1 MREARGSRRR
11 RPAALLAGL
20 AAAVVAVGV
29 ACGGTTSTAA
39 RPGFSTALSAGD
51 APYRIT
57 SGPDGNLWFTVTAR
71 TSPTEA
77 WGNTIG
83 RITPTGA
90 ITEFRTGI
98 SAGGNPRGITV
109 GPDGNLWFTE
119 LEGNRIGRITP
130 NGTVT
135 EFRAGISP
143 NSGPAGITAGPDGNL
158 WFTESGGDRIGRIT
172 PTGTVTEFRAGI
184 APHAPRY
191 TPTATPWR
199 GIAAGPDGNLWF
211 TEPAAGRIGRIT
223 PTGTVTEFS
232 TGIGTGSGPWDI
244 TAGPDG
250 NLWFTELDGNRI
262 GRITPTGTITEFRS
276 GISAGSG
283 LRMITAGPDGNL
295 WFTEWDGDRIGR
307 ITPTGTVTQFRAGIS
322 AGSAPEGITA
332 GPDGNLW
339 FTEWFG
345 GRIGRITPAGVISEY
360 PPTAAI
366 LAAHQR
372 GTRAVAVR
380 VGCPSGA
387 ARECRGTLRL
397 LVRSGPNDRQR
408 RIGGVPRFT
417 LAPGRRAE
425 VIVPLWAGGRR
436 ELRARGRLRLS
447 VELVPSAHS
456 TAGAVQ
462 RDVVLRMP
470 APAAVT
476 G

>member
-1 MREARGSRRR
+1 MPAARGPRRR
-11 RPAALLAGL
+11 GLAALLT
-20 AAAVVAVGV
+20 AVTALIAAVGV
-29 ACGGTTSTAA
+29 ACGGATPTAA
-39 RPGFSTALSAGD
+39 TPKFSTALSAGD

-57 SGPDGNLWFTVTAR
+57 TGPDGNLWLSVTAR
-71 TSPTEA
+71 MSPTEA
-77 WGNTIG
+77 WGNAIG
-83 RITPTGA
+83 RITPRGA

-119 LEGNRIGRITP
+119 LDGNRIGRITP
-130 NGTVT
+130 TGTVT

-158 WFTESGGDRIGRIT
+158 WFTEWNGNRVGRIT
-172 PTGTVTEFRAGI
+172 PSGTVTEFRGAI

-191 TPTATPWR
+191 TPAPVPWR
-199 GIAAGPDGNLWF
+199 GITAGPDGNLWF

-232 TGIGTGSGPWDI
+232 AGISAGSGPWDI

-250 NLWFTELDGNRI
+250 NLWFTELDGRI

-276 GISAGSG
+276 GISAGSS

-295 WFTEWDGDRIGR
+295 WFTEWDGNRIGR
-307 ITPTGTVTQFRAGIS
+307 ITPTGAVTEFSAGIS

-366 LAAHQR
+366 LSAHQR
-372 GTRAVAVR
+372 GTSAVAVR
-380 VGCPSGA
+380 VRCPSGA
-387 ARECRGTLRL
+387 ARECRGTVRL
-397 LVRSGPNDRQR
+397 LVRRGPNDRQL

-425 VIVPLWAGGRR
+425 VIVPLWAAGRR
-436 ELRARGRLRLS
+436 ELRARGQLRLS

-456 TAGAVQ
+456 RAGAVQ
-462 RDVVLRMP
+462 RDVVLRLP
-470 APAAVT
+470 RPAAVT